1 MPLEAWIS
9 GCIIETLNPKFPTNA
24 RAECTHLGC
33 IAAWRPEVG
42 KHICPCHGSEYDKT
56 GAVLRGP
63 APRPLELAQVEV
75 LPDGKIRF
83 SEWEMEDFRKS

>member
-1 MPLEAWIS
+1 M
-9 GCIIETLNPKFPTNA
+9 
-24 RAECTHLGC
+24 
-33 IAAWRPEVG
+33 G

-83 SEWEMEDFRKS
+83 SEWEMEDFRQS